1 MPVIRIIK
9 TLVVA
14 STSFLAACTVSK
26 STGRNTE
33 AANLIIYYD
42 PEEGKE
48 DLLKAADKYGSK
60 ILYIYENINGIAVTV
75 PEDRTEDNAIRYFSS
90 VRGVLSVV
98 RDRIMQLQ

>member
-1 MPVIRIIK
+1 MPIIRIIK
-9 TLVVA
+9 ALVVA
-14 STSFLAACTVSK
+14 SASFLAACAVSK
-26 STGRNTE
+26 STGGNTE

-75 PEDRTEDNAIRYFSS
+75 PEGRTEDNAIRYFSS

-98 RDRIMQLQ
+98 RDRTMQIQ